1 MFFFLFSLMKIFS
14 SYNKRGTRIFKKER
28 HITNPDLPIDKRGV
42 RDTGIIVRG
51 QYREIPEMIPELIVP
66 DLTGCKFKPYVT
78 YKTPDVV
85 QSKFTSQ
92 DLYNAV
98 YAQKVIDDFKNDKL
112 NEDGTSKDPSS
123 EELLSPEEAFIRARK
138 TGSDIF

>member
-1 MFFFLFSLMKIFS
+1 MFFNIDEFSF

-28 HITNPDLPIDKRGV
+28 HISNPDLPIDKRGV
-42 RDTGIIVRG
+42 RDTGLVIRG
-51 QYREIPEMIPELIVP
+51 KYREVPEMIPELIVP
-66 DLTGCKFKPYVT
+66 NLSDCKFKPYVSF
-78 YKTPDVV
+78 KTPEVV

-123 EELLSPEEAFIRARK
+123 DELLTSEEAFIRSRK